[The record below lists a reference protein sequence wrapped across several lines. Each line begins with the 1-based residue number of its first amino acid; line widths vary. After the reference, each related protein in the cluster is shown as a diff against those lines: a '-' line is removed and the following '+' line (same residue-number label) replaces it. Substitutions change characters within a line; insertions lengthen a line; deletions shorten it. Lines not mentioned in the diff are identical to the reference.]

1 MIMVFSAAE
10 LDYLASGRLGR
21 LATMQPDGTLQVS
34 PVGFRYNSR
43 TGTIDI
49 GGFTMAATRKFRNVA
64 ANGRVAFVVDDVP
77 SVDPWRVRCL
87 EIRGHAEA
95 ITAPTDSA
103 YESTAGVDGAI
114 IRIHPRRIIS
124 FGVDDPD
131 RDPREIVAHNRNVT
145 D

>member
-1 MIMVFSAAE
+1 MAFSAAE
-10 LDYLASGRLGR
+10 LDYLASQRLGR
-21 LATMQPDGTLQVS
+21 LATVQPDGTLQVS

-43 TGTIDI
+43 TATIDI

-95 ITAPTDSA
+95 IVAPSDSA
-103 YESTAGVDGAI
+103 HESAPGVDQAI

-131 RDPREIVAHNRNVT
+131 HDPHQLVAHNRNVT